1 MNRIQAASAG
11 LVIVALFCAFIALL
25 HKPVIAPKGVPINGA
40 ELQAVGTVQAV
51 ETLSTGTSII
61 KVCNPQGD
69 ETVMVFG
76 PTDREPTHLMLKS
89 GIKNLVGHDVW
100 VHGYRRDGCVIA
112 WILYELSDRP
122 ETIDEQ
128 APTLAPPAP
137 ESPPLAPPAEITIT
151 VSPESK

>member
-1 MNRIQAASAG
+1 M
-11 LVIVALFCAFIALL
+11 
-25 HKPVIAPKGVPINGA
+25 
-40 ELQAVGTVQAV
+40 
-51 ETLSTGTSII
+51 
-61 KVCNPQGD
+61 
-69 ETVMVFG
+69 
-76 PTDREPTHLMLKS
+76 
-89 GIKNLVGHDVW
+89 GHDVW